1 MTRSAR
7 AQSSR
12 VHRTPAAAI
21 RTTLALLVAVAL
33 AAPAAAAPAVT
44 GSVTTRAGAL
54 DRTELTITD
63 GAGPIDRYKAVR
75 IVRHDGPVRPEVL
88 LLLPPLGVNQG
99 FYEQTDPHGGAATS
113 IAGFFALRGYDVWL
127 LVSRMEG
134 IPAGTCEAG
143 AVDCSAMAGWSLQ
156 RFVDDAAFVRGL
168 AEAANPG
175 AAVYT
180 GGASLGGILAL
191 AVVDDAPASYAGAI
205 VWEGALYTPDPAIQA
220 LNQAYCAQVQA
231 LLAGGV
237 LFDGVGGNVLQQL
250 VRQAELAPGGLTPV
264 PLFPPFLTNMQA
276 LVGFFAAPP
285 PGPVTMPVPGYYF
298 LAGDPVA
305 GTFRYASTERVITDV
320 ERFVAYSPFALVR
333 DVSCSLAGLDT
344 THVDNLGAFTGKVLA
359 IGGGGGFGTILADN
373 LALFTSASSVDLLL
387 EPDFGHIDHFM
398 TPEHQRYV
406 ERPILRWI
414 RGQTP

>member
-1 MTRSAR
+1 VAG
-7 AQSSR
+7 
-12 VHRTPAAAI
+12 AALVL
-21 RTTLALLVAVAL
+21 LAAVAL
-33 AAPAAAAPAVT
+33 AAPAATAAVVT
-44 GSVTTRAGAL
+44 GSVTTTNGAL

-88 LLLPPLGVNQG
+88 LLLPPLGVNSG
-99 FYEQTDPHGGAATS
+99 FYEQTDPHGGAGSS
-113 IAGFFALRGYDVWL
+113 IAGFFALRGYDVWE
-127 LVSRMEG
+127 LVARMEG

-143 AVDCSAMAGWSLQ
+143 AIDCSAMAGWNIQ
-156 RFVDDAAFVRGL
+156 RFVDDATFVRGL

-191 AVVDDAPASYAGAI
+191 AVVDADPASYAGAI
-205 VWEGALYTPDPAIQA
+205 VWDGSLYTPDPAVQA
-220 LNQAYCAQVQA
+220 LNQAYCAQITA

-237 LFDGVGGNVLQQL
+237 YFDGVGGNVLQQL

-305 GTFRYASTERVITDV
+305 GTFRYASTERVITNV

-359 IGGGGGFGTILADN
+359 IVGGGGFGAILADN
-373 LALFTSASSVDLLL
+373 LALFTSAASVDFLL

-398 TPEHQRYV
+398 TPEHQQYV